1 MYVSYSF
8 VCVQVIDTG
17 NIKQQQGNPDGVCLF
32 TLPSSFLS
40 SVVSYLSLYIQL
52 LLLLF
57 VFITLHTNKYMLYCG
72 LNMYSIVCLF
82 GIRTIAKDRWSS
94 RPDSLMKVPSV
105 HIVVFSFP
113 LVSL

>member
-8 VCVQVIDTG
+8 VSVQVINTG

-32 TLPSSFLS
+32 TLLSSFLS
-40 SVVSYLSLYIQL
+40 TVVSYLSLHVQSS
-52 LLLLF
+52 LLF
-57 VFITLHTNKYMLYCG
+57 VFLTLHTHKYMLHCG
-72 LNMYSIVCLF
+72 LSTYSVVCLF